1 MSVQKVS
8 SSMISSVTSANL
20 AADVYS
26 TDRSWTGSQRSTMVI
41 DNDGSFDMNAGQNF
55 KCTFSANYAL
65 TFTNPADGQSGF
77 ILFINTNGSTVS
89 LAATTKAD
97 ANLATTLTAA
107 GTYVVSY
114 ISDGTNTYLTNSA
127 VMA

>member
-8 SSMISSVTSANL
+8 NAMLGNDIWT
-20 AADVYS
+20 AD
-26 TDRSWTGSQRSTMVI
+26 RAWTGSQRSALVV

-55 KCTFSANYAL
+55 KCTFSSAYTL
-65 TFTNPADGQSGF
+65 TFTNMADGQSGF
-77 ILFINTNGSTVS
+77 ILFINSNGSTVS

-97 ANLATTLTAA
+97 ANLATTLTVA

>member
-1 MSVQKVS
+1 MTTKITTV
-8 SSMISSVTSANL
+8 NL

-26 TDRSWTGSQRSTMVI
+26 TDRSWTGTQRSTMVV

-55 KCTFSANYAL
+55 KCTFSSNYAL
-65 TFTNPADGQSGF
+65 TFTNMVDGQSGF

-89 LAATTKAD
+89 QAATTKAD
-97 ANLATTLTAA
+97 ANLATTLSTA